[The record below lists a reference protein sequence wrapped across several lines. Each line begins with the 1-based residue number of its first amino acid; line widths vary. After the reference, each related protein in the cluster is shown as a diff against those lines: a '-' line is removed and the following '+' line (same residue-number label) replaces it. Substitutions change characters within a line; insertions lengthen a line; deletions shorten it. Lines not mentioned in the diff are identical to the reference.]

1 MVALCVLNDLNIL
14 FSDDQIVQQ
23 RFQAKPSVPS
33 THREL
38 WHLELEGLMSSFD
51 AKIMYWLLMTY

>member
-14 FSDDQIVQQ
+14 FSGDQIVQQ

-38 WHLELEGLMSSFD
+38 WHLEPEGLMSSFD
-51 AKIMYWLLMTY
+51 AKIMY